1 MKSVDETSMS
11 MESMVK
17 YYDFLAKYEDAM
29 EALDAID
36 ETQLTA
42 EEDRYYLDVLLR
54 IDQKLLEAAQ

>member
-1 MKSVDETSMS
+1 
-11 MESMVK
+11 
-17 YYDFLAKYEDAM
+17 M

-36 ETQLTA
+36 ETQLTP